1 MPKVNVSFNL
11 PHPVY
16 NMISRVKH
24 IFKPVLPL
32 PQRNLV
38 AERDIEWS
46 WVSANIPNGKGRAL
60 DFGPGG
66 SYLSLTLAHKGYDVT
81 AVDLM
86 PIRWYH
92 RLPNVNLIQ
101 GDLLQLP
108 LEDDSFDV
116 ILVCSTVEHVGIVG
130 RYNIT
135 QHEADG
141 DLDAMRKLHNLLK
154 TNGTMLLTCP
164 VGHDAVFPPL
174 HRVYGSKRL
183 PQLLE
188 GYQVEHEE
196 FWIKNEENCW
206 IPCDK
211 ETAFAFE
218 PYSYA
223 PNGAYSCY
231 ALGAFILRKRSH
243 TS

>member
-1 MPKVNVSFNL
+1 MPRVNVSLNL
-11 PHPVY
+11 PEPLY
-16 NMISRVKH
+16 RTLQRIKYLG
-24 IFKPVLPL
+24 KPLPKL
-32 PQRNLV
+32 PQRNLDG
-38 AERDIEWS
+38 ERDIEWS

-86 PIRWYH
+86 PIQWYH
-92 RLPNVNLIQ
+92 HLPNVNLIQ

-108 LEDDSFDV
+108 LEDASFDV
-116 ILVCSTVEHVGIVG
+116 IVVCSTVEHVGIAG

-135 QHEADG
+135 QYEADG
-141 DLDAMRKLHNLLK
+141 DLAAMKKLHRLLK
-154 TNGTMLLTCP
+154 VDGTMLLTCP
-164 VGHDAVFPPL
+164 VGRDAVFPPL
-174 HRVYGSKRL
+174 HRVYGSRL
-183 PQLLE
+183 PRLLE
-188 GYQVEHEE
+188 GYRVEHEE
-196 FWIKNEENCW
+196 FWIKNEANCW
-206 IPCDK
+206 IPCNK
-211 ETAFAFE
+211 QTALAFE

-231 ALGAFILRKRSH
+231 ALGTFILNKQPH